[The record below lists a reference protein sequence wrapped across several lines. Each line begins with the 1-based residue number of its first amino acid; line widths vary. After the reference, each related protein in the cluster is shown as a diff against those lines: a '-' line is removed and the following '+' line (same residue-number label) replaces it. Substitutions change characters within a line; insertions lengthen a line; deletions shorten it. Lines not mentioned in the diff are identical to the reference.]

1 MIILG
6 KNYQVSDE
14 YIVINPVGVIENNKL
29 RIVDKEEKRK
39 LFPNMGRVH
48 SAPVH
53 RKLTT
58 GNFQT
63 YEVVYSANYSQNI
76 ENSHYYEIKQVYQ
89 NINLVEIINV
99 NTSFEQD
106 KEILTKKIINGINN
120 VVETLPRIIIQTSD
134 NYLLG
139 TFNVAYSHEEHKVN
153 ILYNFELDK
162 YVIYVYDNSNEQLTI
177 SSYYDKYSNITRN
190 FSIEFPTEETLINKL
205 DIATDEF
212 IAKNILNTLR
222 KQQKYGELTR
232 KIVRELS
239 EWINETSLDEEINLK
254 RYEKTIKVFSK
265 IMPNQRY
272 DSLARELLSLSS
284 VNDQINTFVEE
295 KFNA

>member
-106 KEILTKKIINGINN
+106 KEILTKKIINGFNN
-120 VVETLPRIIIQTSD
+120 VVETLPKIIIQTK
-134 NYLLG
+134 LRI
-139 TFNVAYSHEEHKVN
+139 T
-153 ILYNFELDK
+153 
-162 YVIYVYDNSNEQLTI
+162 IY
-177 SSYYDKYSNITRN
+177 
-190 FSIEFPTEETLINKL
+190 
-205 DIATDEF
+205 
-212 IAKNILNTLR
+212 
-222 KQQKYGELTR
+222 
-232 KIVRELS
+232 
-239 EWINETSLDEEINLK
+239 
-254 RYEKTIKVFSK
+254 
-265 IMPNQRY
+265 
-272 DSLARELLSLSS
+272 
-284 VNDQINTFVEE
+284 
-295 KFNA
+295 